1 MSAREELH
9 AAVCAALGEVLAP
22 VAVFDAPPVRGGV
35 PCVVVEEPILI
46 DWSTKDFAGR
56 EGRIAVL
63 IRDEGERPVR
73 LRAMTALTEYTIEAM
88 PAALGGGWR
97 IVTLTM
103 LRSRILRSAAGWTGM
118 SEFRVRMLRT
128 N

>member
-1 MSAREELH
+1 
-9 AAVCAALGEVLAP
+9 
-22 VAVFDAPPVRGGV
+22 
-35 PCVVVEEPILI
+35 
-46 DWSTKDFAGR
+46 
-56 EGRIAVL
+56 VL